1 LASEIIK
8 TPDLGDVG
16 EVEVIEIPVSVG
28 QAVAE
33 NDSLLVL
40 ESDKAAMEIPAPM
53 GGVVTKIAVNLGDKV
68 TSGVN
73 ILTLEVAKAA
83 TDAADA
89 EHKAS
94 SPQPEAAAQQNG
106 AATAEAA
113 SAPAAEAEQQQQE
126 QAAATAKA
134 EAAAASIE
142 VVIPDIGS
150 EDAVEVIEIHV
161 EPGDSISVDEP
172 LLTLESDK
180 AAMEVPSP
188 HAGVVESL
196 LVELGAKVNTGSP
209 VLRLRAGQQR
219 HDSALAPKAQPEAAP
234 VAEPRSQPPAP
245 QASAQK
251 APASAAVAAP
261 SATPASAAAGS
272 APSVYAGPAVRKLAR
287 ELGVDLAQ
295 VEGSGARGR
304 IVKED
309 VQGFVK
315 QRLQQPAATSAALPA
330 LPEIDFSRFGKV
342 ERVPRSKLARVTAAN
357 MQRNWLNVAHVAQFE
372 EADVTGLEQFRVSLR
387 PEAER
392 RGLKLTLLPFL
403 LMASARTLAEFPQF
417 NVSLDASGETLVQ
430 KKYIHVGV
438 AVATDSGLLVPV
450 LRDVDRKSVWQLA
463 EELAELSARARQRKL
478 AAEDMQ
484 GASFTIS
491 SLGAIGGT
499 GFIPIVNAPE
509 VAILGVA
516 RTAVKPVWRDGEFVP
531 RTMLPLT
538 LSYDHRALNGVDGG
552 RFATHLAALLGDIRR
567 FLL

>member
-53 GGVVTKIAVNLGDKV
+53 GGVVTKISVNLGDKV

-272 APSVYAGPAVRKLAR
+272 APGVYAGPAVRKLAR

-372 EADVTGLEQFRVSLR
+372 EADVTGLEQFRV
-387 PEAER
+387 
-392 RGLKLTLLPFL
+392 
-403 LMASARTLAEFPQF
+403 
-417 NVSLDASGETLVQ
+417 V
-430 KKYIHVGV
+430 
-438 AVATDSGLLVPV
+438 
-450 LRDVDRKSVWQLA
+450 
-463 EELAELSARARQRKL
+463 
-478 AAEDMQ
+478 
-484 GASFTIS
+484 
-491 SLGAIGGT
+491 
-499 GFIPIVNAPE
+499 IP
-509 VAILGVA
+509 L
-516 RTAVKPVWRDGEFVP
+516 
-531 RTMLPLT
+531 
-538 LSYDHRALNGVDGG
+538 DHRAPNPLQQLHRLVGLGPGQYGIAQEDRAVNVRLPLQHGRERFGVPVHVGDDEDLHPPTA
-552 RFATHLAALLGDIRR
+552 FYPASPPDDAAQ
-567 FLL
+567 

>member
-1 LASEIIK
+1 MASEIIK

-53 GGVVTKIAVNLGDKV
+53 GGVVTKISVNLGDKV